1 MDSELRSWLGRSSEF
16 VFQGGGADG
25 KLWRVVEL
33 ADRLGP
39 SPTALWVK
47 RRSLHE
53 LTQESTSGHVP
64 RRVPHPA
71 VFTVRVLTLSWHCPF
86 PAAPRRIKRRS
97 PRGRPLHRQGYT
109 RISARTFAVLGLWKM
124 SARRHFEQK
133 ANKNDSSNTL
143 SRGSRFGIC
152 WHSNP
157 MNKFIPSSKDAD
169 WLPRSL
175 GCVAGRSQPLRSG

>member
-1 MDSELRSWLGRSSEF
+1 LDSELRSWLGRSSEF
-16 VFQGGGADG
+16 VFRGGGIDG
-25 KLWRVVEL
+25 KLTRVAEL

-53 LTQESTSGHVP
+53 LTQESGSHCVSSAGAASCGIYGAGFDFVVALSISGHATP
-64 RRVPHPA
+64 DKKA
-71 VFTVRVLTLSWHCPF
+71 LAS
-86 PAAPRRIKRRS
+86 
-97 PRGRPLHRQGYT
+97 GRPLHRQGYT

-143 SRGSRFGIC
+143 SRVSRFGIC